1 MLKLHYEIHSLWP
14 QANHFA
20 HSSNRDKTQ
29 DRRQEHKHTSAGHSR
44 FCLHCVGP
52 MISYKMQWNMSTA
65 PSFLPCST
73 SETSTRLRDDP
84 LREVSRPWQP
94 GWGWLS
100 CTQGNVMT
108 KQHIPQFSRG
118 WGKPLDRGASLQCIP
133 AQCNMTVCWP
143 SGTSSQLA
151 NTRCPI
157 IWPFK
162 ELLNTATLHCM

>member
-1 MLKLHYEIHSLWP
+1 
-14 QANHFA
+14 
-20 HSSNRDKTQ
+20 
-29 DRRQEHKHTSAGHSR
+29 
-44 FCLHCVGP
+44 
-52 MISYKMQWNMSTA
+52 MSTA

-84 LREVSRPWQP
+84 LQEVSRPRQR

-133 AQCNMTVCWP
+133 AQCFMTFSWH
-143 SGTSSQLA
+143 SGISSQPV
-151 NTRCPI
+151 NPKCPI

-162 ELLNTATLHCM
+162 EIPNTASLHCMFVYIYTYTCLSLAFCLLTKHCDKPKTVSGGLGRALKILSL